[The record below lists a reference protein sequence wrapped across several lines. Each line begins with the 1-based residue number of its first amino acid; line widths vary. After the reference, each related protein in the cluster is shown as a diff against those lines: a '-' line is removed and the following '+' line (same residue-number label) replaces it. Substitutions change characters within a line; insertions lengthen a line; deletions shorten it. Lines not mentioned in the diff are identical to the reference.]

1 MLRETR
7 ATNAATHLAHL
18 QAQTHMLIF
27 QLAKEPNF
35 CRHITK
41 IETKVTIEILVGFFK
56 ELVNKNVL
64 LFLRLLM
71 QF

>member
-1 MLRETR
+1 
-7 ATNAATHLAHL
+7 
-18 QAQTHMLIF
+18 MLIF

-35 CRHITK
+35 CRRTTK
-41 IETKVTIEILVGFFK
+41 IETKVSVEILVGFFK